1 MDIGQGN
8 PMLYAPT
15 FQDCALVTDDALLAA
30 QVSALFTRQGRY
42 FPVMDGPRLGRED
55 AENETIRRRNALVLA
70 GIEQVLIGG
79 LPDDAAVAMA
89 VGWPRCAHHDA
100 YPDLK
105 AIVGGRSRSR
115 GALHWGKDNLGVGV
129 YQARLS
135 SCELVIDLDASPEIS
150 LVSRGQ
156 HLLVVFERGDALA
169 EVIASNIAFA
179 SNASFATIPELAEE
193 LHDHWIED
201 IYDLGEG
208 GEVSA
213 RFNAIVDRARQHVGA
228 LELTGYQSI
237 LFVTAGFPW
246 GVIAPHTAVT
256 HMYRYPDFGR
266 STIEG
271 IWASQGRAR
280 STRTALLVDPG
291 AVESAEM
298 VDVAHA
304 LYERGALVR
313 TINGSEATPMM
324 VQFLLDLVPYDVIVI
339 SSHSG
344 DAQGHRL
351 TYEFP
356 DLEGKCRRL
365 VVDRALSFSYDRVED
380 MFRVM
385 EYYRFHSLD
394 GVSWRDKA
402 GKDALP
408 VGSAMLAWRD
418 LGGLEGRNEYLVASE
433 EVGRVPGSMGIQMH
447 GEIMLFASHAFAM
460 GSAPLFFNNSC
471 WSWHE
476 LSMRATFAGARG
488 YIGSLYPVVDPEA
501 QEVARALFASP
512 SDVTIP
518 VALWRAQQ
526 HVYGSA
532 SRRPY
537 VMVGLPYLSLPRNEA
552 DSIAFLLKAYRGGRA
567 AWAAKAQES
576 AHEDVRRNAAR
587 YERFLRE
594 DEARFHRQVR
604 ALGMSVSTES
614 QIVS

>member
-1 MDIGQGN
+1 MIGQEEAV
-8 PMLYAPT
+8 LYAPT

-42 FPVMDGPRLGRED
+42 FAVIDGPRLGRED

-70 GIEQVLIGG
+70 GIDQVLIGG
-79 LPDDAAVAMA
+79 LSSEAARVMA
-89 VGWPRCAHHDA
+89 AGWPRCAHHDA
-100 YPDLK
+100 YTDLK
-105 AIVGGRSRSR
+105 AIVGRRSRSS
-115 GALHWGKDNLGVGV
+115 GVLHWGKDNLGVGV
-129 YQARLS
+129 YQARLAS
-135 SCELVIDLDASPEIS
+135 RELVTGLEQSPELS
-150 LVSRGQ
+150 LVQRGK
-156 HLLVVFERGDALA
+156 HLLVVCERGDPLA

-193 LHDHWIED
+193 LHGAWIEE

-213 RFNAIVDRARQHVGA
+213 RFGAIADRARQHVGA
-228 LELTGYQSI
+228 LDLTGYRSI

-266 STIEG
+266 ATIEG
-271 IWASQGRAR
+271 IWASQGRRR

-298 VDVAHA
+298 ADVAQA
-304 LYERGALVR
+304 LYDRGTLVR
-313 TINGSEATPMM
+313 SLRGPEATPMK

-356 DLEGKCRRL
+356 DFEGKLRRL
-365 VVDRALSFSYDRVED
+365 VADRALSFSYDRGED
-380 MFRVM
+380 LFRVM

-394 GVSWRDKA
+394 GVSWRDKE
-402 GKDALP
+402 GKAALP
-408 VGSAMLAWRD
+408 VGSAMLAWRE
-418 LGGLEGRNEYLVASE
+418 LGGLKGRNDYLVASQAI
-433 EVGRVPGSMGIQMH
+433 GRVPGSMGIQMH
-447 GEIMLFASHAFAM
+447 GDIMLFASHALAQ
-460 GSAPLFFNNSC
+460 GSAPFFFNNSC

-476 LSMRATFAGARG
+476 LSMRVTFAGARG
-488 YIGSLYPVVDPEA
+488 YVGSLYPVLDPEA
-501 QEVARALFASP
+501 QEVARALFASMP
-512 SDVTIP
+512 DVDLP

-526 HVYGSA
+526 DVYGSDL
-532 SRRPY
+532 RRPY

-552 DSIAFLLKAYRGGRA
+552 DSFAFLLDAYRKGRV
-567 AWAAKAQES
+567 AWATKAQES
-576 AHEDVRRNAAR
+576 PHEEVRRNAAR
-587 YERFLRE
+587 YEQFLRD
-594 DEARFHRQVR
+594 DEVLFHNQLS
-604 ALGMSVSTES
+604 ALHRRPAT
-614 QIVS
+614 